1 MAKPVIVAV
10 DDESAVLGAVERDL
24 RRKYGKDYRVLRAD
38 SGSAA
43 LDALRQ
49 LKVRDDPVALFLV
62 DQRMPQMSGVEFLTE
77 AMTIFPDAKRAL
89 LTAYADTEAAI
100 RAINEVRLDH
110 YLMKP
115 WDPPEENLY
124 PVLDDLLNDWAASYQ
139 PPFEGMRVIGH
150 RWSPQT
156 HGVKDFL
163 ARNQVPYHWLDVEMG
178 EEPRRLL
185 ETAGLDP
192 LKLPVVLF
200 TDGSYL
206 VQPTNSQVAEK
217 VGRRIHA
224 TLPFYDLIIVGA
236 GPAGLAAAV
245 YGASEGLKTLLV
257 ERVAP
262 GGQAGTSSRIEN
274 YLGFPSGLS
283 GGDLARRAVAQA
295 TRLGAEILTPQQVD
309 SVRVEGPYRYIKLGD
324 GTELSCHAL
333 LISTGVSYRKL
344 AVPGADALTGAGIY
358 YGASQSEAINYK
370 GEDVYL
376 VGGANS
382 AGQAAMHFAK
392 YAANKVTMLVRGD
405 SLSKSMS
412 QYLIDQ
418 IEATPN
424 IEVVLNSSVS
434 EVSGEGKLES
444 ICIAHADTGEV
455 ERVPTGALFVFI
467 GAKPRTEWV
476 ADLLERDDLGFIM
489 AGPDL
494 IRDGKPPKGWQLKRL
509 PFWLETSV
517 PGIFVAGDVRHK
529 SVKRMAT
536 AVGEG
541 SMAVQFIH
549 QYLST
554 L

>member
-1 MAKPVIVAV
+1 MAKPVILTV
-10 DDESAVLGAVERDL
+10 DDEPAVLGAVERDL
-24 RRKYGKDYRVLRAD
+24 RRRYGKDYQLVRAD
-38 SGSAA
+38 SGAA
-43 LDALRQ
+43 AMDVLQQ
-49 LKVRDDPVALFLV
+49 LKQRASPVALFLV
-62 DQRMPQMSGVEFLTE
+62 DQRMPQMTGVELLE
-77 AMTIFPDAKRAL
+77 HAIQLFPDAKRAL

-100 RAINEVRLDH
+100 RAINEVRLDY
-110 YLMKP
+110 YLTKP

-124 PVLDDLLNDWAASYQ
+124 PVLDDLLSDWQASFHPTY
-139 PPFEGMRVIGH
+139 EGPRLIGH
-150 RWSPQT
+150 RWSPQS
-156 HGVKDFL
+156 HSVKDFL
-163 ARNQVPYHWLDVEMG
+163 ARNQVPYHWLDVEAG
-178 EEPRRLL
+178 DEAHNLL

-200 TDGSYL
+200 PDGSYL
-206 VQPTNSQVAEK
+206 VQPTNAQVAEK
-217 VGRRIHA
+217 LGRSLRA

-245 YGASEGLKTLLV
+245 YGASEGLRTLLV
-257 ERVAP
+257 EREAP

-309 SVRVEGPYRYIKLGD
+309 SLRVDGPYRYITLGD

-344 AVPGADALTGAGIY
+344 NVPGADALTGAGVY
-358 YGASQSEAINYK
+358 YGASQSEAANYR

-376 VGGANS
+376 IGAANS

-392 YAANKVTMLVRGD
+392 YAARKVTMLVRGD
-405 SLSKSMS
+405 SLSKGMS
-412 QYLIDQ
+412 QYLIEQ
-418 IEATPN
+418 IQATPN
-424 IEVVLNSSVS
+424 IEVMLNSSVS
-434 EVSGEGKLES
+434 EVSGDGKLES
-444 ICIAHADTGEV
+444 ICIAHADTGEI
-455 ERVPTGALFVFI
+455 ERVQTGALFVFI
-467 GAKPRTEWV
+467 GAQPRTEWV
-476 ADLLERDDLGFIM
+476 AGVLERDDMGFILS
-489 AGPDL
+489 GPDL
-494 IRDGKPPKGWQLKRL
+494 VTDGKPPAGWPLKRA
-509 PFWLETSV
+509 PYWLETSV

>member
-10 DDESAVLGAVERDL
+10 DDEAAVLGAVVTDL
-24 RRKYGKDYRVLRAD
+24 RKKYGKEYRVVQAG

-49 LKVRDDPVALFLV
+49 LKMRDDPVALFLV

-77 AMTIFPDAKRAL
+77 AITIFPDAKRAL

-100 RAINEVRLDH
+100 RAINEVRLDY
-110 YLMKP
+110 YLQKP
-115 WDPPEENLY
+115 WHPPEDNLY
-124 PVLDDLLNDWAASYQ
+124 PVLDDLLNDWQGSYQ

-163 ARNQVPYHWLDVEMG
+163 ARNQVPYHWLDIEMG

-200 TDGSYL
+200 QDGSYL

-224 TLPFYDLIIVGA
+224 TLPFYDLIIIGA

-245 YGASEGLKTLLV
+245 YGSSEGLKTLLV

-295 TRLGAEILTPQQVD
+295 TRLGAEILTPQQVE

-344 AVPGADALTGAGIY
+344 AVPGAEALTGAGIY

-476 ADLLERDDLGFIM
+476 ADLLERDEMGFIM
-489 AGPDL
+489 SGPDL
-494 IRDGKPPKGWQLKRL
+494 ITDGKPPKGWPLKRA

>member
-24 RRKYGKDYRVLRAD
+24 RRKYGKDYRVVRSD

-115 WDPPEENLY
+115 WDPPEDNLY

-200 TDGSYL
+200 QDGSYL

-224 TLPFYDLIIVGA
+224 TLPFYDLIIIGA

-295 TRLGAEILTPQQVD
+295 TRLGAEILTPQQVE
-309 SVRVEGPYRYIKLGD
+309 SVRVQGPYRYIKLGD

-344 AVPGADALTGAGIY
+344 AVPGAEALTGAGIY

-476 ADLLERDDLGFIM
+476 SDLLERDEMGFIM
-489 AGPDL
+489 SGPDL
-494 IRDGKPPKGWQLKRL
+494 ITDGKPPKGWPLKRT

>member
-1 MAKPVIVAV
+1 MAKPVILTV
-10 DDESAVLGAVERDL
+10 DDEPAVLGAVERDL
-24 RRKYGKDYRVLRAD
+24 RRKYGKDYQLVRAD
-38 SGSAA
+38 SGAA
-43 LDALRQ
+43 AMDVLQQ
-49 LKVRDDPVALFLV
+49 LKQRGSPVALFLV
-62 DQRMPQMSGVEFLTE
+62 DQRMPQMTGVELLE
-77 AMTIFPDAKRAL
+77 HAIELFPDAKRAL

-100 RAINEVRLDH
+100 RAINEVRLDY

-124 PVLDDLLNDWAASYQ
+124 PVLDDLLSDWQASFHPTY
-139 PPFEGMRVIGH
+139 EGPRLIGH
-150 RWSPQT
+150 RWSPQS
-156 HGVKDFL
+156 HSVKDFL
-163 ARNQVPYHWLDVEMG
+163 ARNQIPYHWLDVEVG
-178 EEPRRLL
+178 DEARNLI

-192 LKLPVVLF
+192 LKLPVILF
-200 TDGSYL
+200 PDGSHL
-206 VQPTNSQVAEK
+206 VQPTNAQVAEK
-217 VGRRIHA
+217 LGRSLRA
-224 TLPFYDLIIVGA
+224 SLPFYDLIIVGA

-245 YGASEGLKTLLV
+245 YGSSEGLRTLLV
-257 ERVAP
+257 EREAP

-309 SVRVEGPYRYIKLGD
+309 KLRVDGPYKYLTLGD
-324 GTELSCHAL
+324 GTELTCHSL

-344 AVPGADALTGAGIY
+344 NVPGADALTGAGVY
-358 YGASQSEAINYK
+358 YGASQSEAANYK

-376 VGGANS
+376 IGAANS

-392 YAANKVTMLVRGD
+392 YAARKVTMLVRGD
-405 SLSKSMS
+405 SLSKGMS
-412 QYLIDQ
+412 QYLIEQ
-418 IEATPN
+418 IQATPN
-424 IEVVLNSSVS
+424 IEVMLNSSVS

-444 ICIAHADTGEV
+444 ICIAHADTGEI
-455 ERVPTGALFVFI
+455 ERVQTGALFVFI
-467 GAKPRTEWV
+467 GAQPRTEWV
-476 ADLLERDDLGFIM
+476 SGVLERDDLGFILS
-489 AGPDL
+489 GPDL
-494 IRDGKPPKGWQLKRL
+494 LSDGKTPAGWPLKRA
-509 PFWLETSV
+509 PYWLETSV